1 MCCCSFMLQ
10 ISSFPYCVKEFKA
23 ICVAADQSIALMPSS
38 SIIVNVFVLIHRFY
52 ASSVV
57 YNNIN
62 GL

>member
-1 MCCCSFMLQ
+1 MLQ

-38 SIIVNVFVLIHRFY
+38 IIVNVFVLIHRFY
-52 ASSVV
+52 ASSAV